1 MRILFSEDLVSK
13 EELNIFWEQIVKSD
27 QETKNSLLSLL
38 KEVIMDFSQ
47 NEVIFF
53 LDKMEEK
60 ADSINNLELILLVF
74 KIKKMGQN

>member
-1 MRILFSEDLVSK
+1 
-13 EELNIFWEQIVKSD
+13 
-27 QETKNSLLSLL
+27 
-38 KEVIMDFSQ
+38 MDFSK

-74 KIKKMGQN
+74 KIKKMG